1 MYRIGDL
8 VHGGRESRVS
18 QNARCDEGTPVSVN
32 AGSDGGP
39 PCGHNR
45 CVRIAITGVN
55 LPGRV
60 FCNPDGST
68 IENVH
73 VGLQM
78 RRDPAH
84 LVRADEREARWEVDV
99 EVVRKDA
106 LLDFRGPAVQ
116 GKRGERFL
124 YLTWGDVS
132 SDGEFEMFRRA
143 KLMLDRVAPDL
154 IGPATKT
161 GRLAAK
167 VDLTGND
174 GGPRCAR
181 VDPPAIVWSVPEA

>member
-1 MYRIGDL
+1 MP
-8 VHGGRESRVS
+8 S
-18 QNARCDEGTPVSVN
+18 N
-32 AGSDGGP
+32 AGSGP
-39 PCGHNR
+39 RWSRSGHHR

-60 FCNPDGST
+60 FCRADGSVM
-68 IENVH
+68 ENVH
-73 VGLQM
+73 VGVQV
-78 RRDPAH
+78 RRDPAQ
-84 LVRADEREARWEVDV
+84 LFRADETETRWEVDV
-99 EVVRKDA
+99 DVVRSDA
-106 LLDFRGPAVQ
+106 AVFDFRGAAVQ
-116 GKRGERFL
+116 GKRGERFI

-154 IGPATKT
+154 IESATTT
-161 GRLAAK
+161 GCLAAS

-181 VDPPAIVWSVPEA
+181 VDPPAVAWSC